1 MSWTPLVALAVEPT
15 PAPDPDR
22 PPDELIGPGIAGF
35 VAIFLL
41 SAAVILLIRDMNRR
55 VQRMRYR
62 QSAREAAD
70 PSPPDASAE
79 DRDGRGAPGAS

>member
-1 MSWTPLVALAVEPT
+1 MTASAMTGSTVAVQPT

-55 VQRMRYR
+55 LQRMRYR
-62 QSAREAAD
+62 QSARDEERDGPD
-70 PSPPDASAE
+70 PSPRA
-79 DRDGRGAPGAS
+79 